1 MLNYAQSHDQE
12 KSKLNS
18 TIITNIGVHALLGDK
33 IIKSWFNK
41 NNVKI
46 NRC

>member
-18 TIITNIGVHALLGDK
+18 TIITNIGVHTLLGDK
-33 IIKSWFNK
+33 IITSWFNK
-41 NNVKI
+41 SNVKI
-46 NRC
+46 SKC